1 MRKPNLNRRPT
12 FKVSNKKDVP
22 LIKWLDVFMERYGMS
37 YKEFLE
43 LPIPT
48 FYALAEIIA
57 EEAKESRK
65 NLKNG

>member
-1 MRKPNLNRRPT
+1 MRKPQSQGKGNTL
-12 FKVSNKKDVP
+12 KLASKKEVP

-48 FYALAEIIA
+48 FYALAELIA
-57 EEAKESRK
+57 EDSQK
-65 NLKNG
+65 NQK